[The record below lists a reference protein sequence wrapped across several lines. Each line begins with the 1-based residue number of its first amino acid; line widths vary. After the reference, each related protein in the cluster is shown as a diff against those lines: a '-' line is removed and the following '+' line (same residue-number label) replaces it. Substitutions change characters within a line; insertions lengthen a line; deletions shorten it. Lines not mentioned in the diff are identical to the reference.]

1 MSKNIVIVE
10 SPAKA
15 KTIEKYLGKDFKVF
29 SSFGHIADLPKKD
42 MGIDISNNFQPKYE
56 VSADKKEVVKKLK
69 EEVKNAEWVW
79 LASDEDR
86 EGEAIAWHLFNQ
98 LNLKKDNTK
107 RIVFHEITK
116 NAILKAIENP
126 RSIDENLVNAQ
137 QARRVLDRIVGFEM
151 SPILWKKIK
160 TGLSAGRV
168 QSVAVRLIVEREREI
183 QQFKPQISYKV
194 SGNFITANKK
204 SIKATL
210 HKELSELTNAQQ
222 FIENCKG
229 KTFSVASVETKP
241 AKRSPSAPFTTSTLQ
256 QEAARK
262 LGMSVSRTM
271 RLAQQL
277 YEAGHITYMRTD
289 SVNLSQ
295 EALSA
300 AKETIIKNF
309 GEKYS
314 KIRKFTTKSKNAQE
328 AHEAIRP
335 TNFNVQNPTND
346 AAQNRLY
353 QLVWKRAL
361 ASQMSEAEL
370 EKTQIN
376 ITQNAIQEYFV
387 ARGEV
392 IIFDGFLKLYQES
405 QDEESEDDD
414 ESLLPKVQ
422 QGENLQYTEISAV
435 EKHSKPNARYSE
447 ASLVKKLEELG
458 IGRPS
463 TYAPTLTT
471 IQSREYVQI
480 KDKEPSTRKIYKI
493 ILKKNDISQIK
504 ETEYFGAEKR
514 KFFPTDT
521 GSIVNDFLTEHFTEI
536 LDFGFTA
543 KVEEEFDDIAEGKI
557 QWTQM
562 MKDFYGNFHPKIEEV
577 SENAERAKGERLLGK
592 DPKSGRNVYVK
603 LGRFGAM
610 VQIGDAEDTDKPV
623 FASLLATQ
631 TLNEITLQQALQLF
645 ELPKVIGNYQDKEV
659 TLGAGRFGPYVKF
672 DDKFISIPKG
682 EEINAVTLQRAIEL
696 IDSKLK
702 ADAPIASYKGKEVIK
717 GKGRFGPFIKW
728 NDIFINVNKKYDFD
742 NLSSNDVAELIE
754 DKLKKESEK
763 VVQNWEKENIR
774 IEKARWGRHN
784 LISGKIKIELAKEI
798 DVQKITLPKAQEIIQ
813 SQKSKSK
820 K

>member
-69 EEVKNAEWVW
+69 EVVKNAEWVW

-194 SGNFITANKK
+194 SGNFITSNKK

-210 HKELSELTNAQQ
+210 HKELSELANAQQ

-295 EALSA
+295 EALNA

-335 TNFNVQNPTND
+335 TNFNVQNPTDD

-353 QLVWKRAL
+353 QLIWKRAL

-405 QDEESEDDD
+405 QDEESEDDN

-422 QGENLQYTEISAV
+422 QGESLQYTEISAV

-480 KDKEPSTRKIYKI
+480 KDKEPSSRKIQKI
-493 ILKKNDISQIK
+493 VLQKNDISQIE

-592 DPKSGRNVYVK
+592 DSKSGRNVYVK

-631 TLNEITLQQALQLF
+631 TLNEITLEQALQLF

-702 ADAPIASYKGKEVIK
+702 ADAPIASYQGKEVIK

-813 SQKSKSK
+813 SQKSKNK